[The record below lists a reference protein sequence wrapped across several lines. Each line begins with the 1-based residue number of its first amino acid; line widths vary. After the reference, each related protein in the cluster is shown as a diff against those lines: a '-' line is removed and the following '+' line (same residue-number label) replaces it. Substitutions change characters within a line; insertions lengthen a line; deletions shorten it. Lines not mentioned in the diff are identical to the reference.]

1 MNYNLFFKNEKN
13 LVLADVLIIILL
25 ITSFTAIIL
34 GLSTIL
40 KFIVISDL
48 ILLFIKKSLEHKNTI
63 KNSNKIIIDN
73 PLVIDNENIYILQD
87 KSGILMLIVAICCF
101 LILLIF
107 KISGNMLH
115 YFSIIIIIIMFEGND
130 LLKKANIKFLK
141 NNKSN
146 LYNILNSKNNKYNIN
161 KIEKITKSD
170 NGTYIINITNQT
182 SKEVIFINEYE
193 NYSELII
200 LLDQRC
206 S

>member
-1 MNYNLFFKNEKN
+1 MNYKLFFKNEKN

-25 ITSFTAIIL
+25 ITSFIAIIL
-34 GLSTIL
+34 GLSTIF

-48 ILLFIKKSLEHKNTI
+48 ILLFIKKSLEHKNII
-63 KNSNKIIIDN
+63 KNSNKIIIDK

-101 LILLIF
+101 LILLTF
-107 KISGNMLH
+107 KISGNMLY
-115 YFSIIIIIIMFEGND
+115 YFLIIIIIIMFEGDN

-146 LYNILNSKNNKYNIN
+146 LYNIVNSKNNKYNIN